1 MSRFIQSNGIR
12 MHLVEDGGGPLVV
25 LLHGFPEFWYGWR
38 YQLGPLAA
46 AGLRVVAPDLRGY
59 NLSSKPRGLA
69 NYVLDAL
76 ADDVLGLADALGRSR
91 FAIGGHDWGGVLAWH
106 LAARDPARIERA
118 AILNAPHPATM
129 RAFARAHPGQLA
141 RSWYV
146 AFFQLP
152 GLPERVLRAG
162 DHAWLANGLTG
173 SSRPGTFG
181 DADLAN
187 YRRAWAQPGALT
199 AMLAWYRAVRL
210 QQPPTTPHR
219 VEVPVRVI
227 WGDGDRFLDHRLAE
241 AGLAACDRSDVH
253 HLGHASHWVQHEE
266 PDEVNRLLGEFLV

>member
-1 MSRFIQSNGIR
+1 MAAGPR
-12 MHLVEDGGGPLVV
+12 DGPLVV

-69 NYVLDAL
+69 HYVLDAL
-76 ADDVLGLADALGRSR
+76 ADDVLGLADALGRGR
-91 FAIGGHDWGGVLAWH
+91 VALVGPDRGGGLAWP
-106 LAARDPARIERA
+106 LAAPGPARVGGA
-118 AILNAPHPATM
+118 ATPHPPHPATM

-173 SSRPGTFG
+173 SSRSGTFG
-181 DADLAN
+181 
-187 YRRAWAQPGALT
+187 
-199 AMLAWYRAVRL
+199 
-210 QQPPTTPHR
+210 
-219 VEVPVRVI
+219 
-227 WGDGDRFLDHRLAE
+227 
-241 AGLAACDRSDVH
+241 
-253 HLGHASHWVQHEE
+253 
-266 PDEVNRLLGEFLV
+266 

>member
-1 MSRFIQSNGIR
+1 MAAGPR
-12 MHLVEDGGGPLVV
+12 DGPLVV

-91 FAIGGHDWGGVLAWH
+91 FAIVGHDWGGVLAWH

-181 DADLAN
+181 EADLAN